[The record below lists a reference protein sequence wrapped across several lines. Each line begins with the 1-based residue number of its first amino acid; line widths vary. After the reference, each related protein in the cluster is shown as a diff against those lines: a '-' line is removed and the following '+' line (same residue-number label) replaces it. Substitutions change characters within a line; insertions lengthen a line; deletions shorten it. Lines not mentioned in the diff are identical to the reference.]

1 MCYLDSLTK
10 STEKA
15 IVLSAKKEQIK
26 INFNEFVQQHVK
38 GIRNTGI
45 VLVVLGV
52 LALIVP
58 MAAALAIE
66 LILGWLLLLAGI
78 TQVVHALR
86 SKGSSRFWWEAGIG
100 VLYCLMAFSL
110 LLNPMQGLITLTL
123 LLTILFI
130 ADGIFKIIL
139 ALQLRPV
146 STWPWLLVSGLLS
159 CALGFIILSNIS
171 GNASWVLGLLVG
183 INFVFAGWT
192 LINQA
197 SHFNK

>member
-1 MCYLDSLTK
+1 LDP
-10 STEKA
+10 
-15 IVLSAKKEQIK
+15 KKQQIK
-26 INFNEFVQQHVK
+26 INFNEFMQLHVK

-45 VLVVLGV
+45 VLVVVGV

-66 LILGWLLLLAGI
+66 LILGWLILLAGI
-78 TQVVHALR
+78 TQVIHALR

-100 VLYCLMAFSL
+100 VLYCLVAFSL
-110 LLNPMQGLITLTL
+110 LLNPLQGLITLTL

-130 ADGIFKIIL
+130 AEGIFKVIL
-139 ALQLRPV
+139 ALQLRPA

-171 GNASWVLGLLVG
+171 MGARHVG
-183 INFVFAGWT
+183 GD
-192 LINQA
+192 
-197 SHFNK
+197 

>member
-1 MCYLDSLTK
+1 LDS
-10 STEKA
+10 
-15 IVLSAKKEQIK
+15 KKEQIK
-26 INFNEFVQQHVK
+26 INFNEFMQLHVK

-45 VLVVLGV
+45 VLVVVGV

-66 LILGWLLLLAGI
+66 LILGWLILFAGI
-78 TQVVHALR
+78 AQIIHALR

-100 VLYCLMAFSL
+100 VLYCLVAFSL

-130 ADGIFKIIL
+130 AEGIFKIVL
-139 ALQLRPV
+139 ALQLRPA

-171 GNASWVLGLLVG
+171 GNARWVLGMLVG
-183 INFVFAGWT
+183 INFVFAGWA
-192 LINQA
+192 LIKQA
-197 SHFNK
+197 SHFNKQ